1 MARLPDARPNLFY
14 VATDKNTANA
24 KNSEPGR
31 LVWARSRPRMRRRM
45 LWYATFVNV
54 GLSMWV
60 GVVDGGPIMETRN
73 LPAIRALRP
82 AWNKGR
88 IVGQKR
94 PLKPKHVWAIRVRLE
109 LAENHRDVALF
120 NLAID
125 SKLRGCDLVR
135 MKVADV
141 MASGQIKERASVLQS
156 KTQKPVRFEISEGT
170 RSSLARWMREPLM
183 VGSEYLW
190 PGRFHE
196 RLHISTRQYAR
207 IVRDWVTSI
216 GLEASAYGTHS
227 MRRTKVT
234 QIYKKTGNL
243 RAVQLLLGH
252 TKMDST
258 VRYLGV
264 ELEDALMISESI
276 EI

>member
-1 MARLPDARPNLFY
+1 MISGLVLKYLNGECFVIRRGYETARPVSSSFCLT
-14 VATDKNTANA
+14 V
-24 KNSEPGR
+24 P
-31 LVWARSRPRMRRRM
+31 
-45 LWYATFVNV
+45 
-54 GLSMWV
+54 
-60 GVVDGGPIMETRN
+60 
-73 LPAIRALRP
+73 
-82 AWNKGR
+82 
-88 IVGQKR
+88 
-94 PLKPKHVWAIRVRLE
+94 
-109 LAENHRDVALF
+109 
-120 NLAID
+120 
-125 SKLRGCDLVR
+125 
-135 MKVADV
+135 
-141 MASGQIKERASVLQS
+141 ASVLQS

-170 RSSLARWMREPLM
+170 RASIAKWMEDELM

-216 GLEASAYGTHS
+216 GLEATAYGTHS

-264 ELEDALMISESI
+264 ELEDALTIAEAI

>member
-1 MARLPDARPNLFY
+1 MCDRSGLFPA
-14 VATDKNTANA
+14 VSRFCTSCDIQRRQ
-24 KNSEPGR
+24 R
-31 LVWARSRPRMRRRM
+31 LVVAMGGNGGSEDLSCIYQIYRPF
-45 LWYATFVNV
+45 AHFVPLGTKV
-54 GLSMWV
+54 ASS
-60 GVVDGGPIMETRN
+60 
-73 LPAIRALRP
+73 
-82 AWNKGR
+82 
-88 IVGQKR
+88 GQKL

-109 LAENHRDVALF
+109 LAENHRDLALF
-120 NLAID
+120 NMAID

-135 MKVADV
+135 MKVVDV
-141 MASGQIKERASVLQS
+141 MASGQIKARASVLQS
-156 KTQKPVRFEISEGT
+156 KTQKPVRFEILEGT
-170 RSSLARWMREPLM
+170 RASVATWMKDPLM
-183 VGSEYLW
+183 VGSEFLW
-190 PGRFHE
+190 SGRFHE

-207 IVRDWVTSI
+207 IVRDWVSSI
-216 GLEASAYGTHS
+216 GLEVTAYGTHS

-264 ELEDALMISESI
+264 ELEDALAIAEAI

>member
-1 MARLPDARPNLFY
+1 M
-14 VATDKNTANA
+14 K
-24 KNSEPGR
+24 
-31 LVWARSRPRMRRRM
+31 
-45 LWYATFVNV
+45 
-54 GLSMWV
+54 
-60 GVVDGGPIMETRN
+60 
-73 LPAIRALRP
+73 
-82 AWNKGR
+82 
-88 IVGQKR
+88 
-94 PLKPKHVWAIRVRLE
+94 
-109 LAENHRDVALF
+109 
-120 NLAID
+120 
-125 SKLRGCDLVR
+125 

-141 MASGQIKERASVLQS
+141 MASGPSKERASVLQS
-156 KTQKPVRFEISEGT
+156 KTHKPVRFEISEGT
-170 RSSLARWMREPLM
+170 RASVEKWMEDELM

-190 PGRFHE
+190 PGCFHE

-252 TKMDST
+252 TNMDST
-258 VRYLGV
+258 DRYLGV
-264 ELEDALMISESI
+264 KLEDGLAIAAAI